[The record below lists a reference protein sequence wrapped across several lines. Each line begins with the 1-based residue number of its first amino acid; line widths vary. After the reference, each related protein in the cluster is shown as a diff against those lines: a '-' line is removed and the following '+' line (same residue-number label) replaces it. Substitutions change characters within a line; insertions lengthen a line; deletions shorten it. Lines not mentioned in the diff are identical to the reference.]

1 MGVRFNGKRTG
12 FKGNR
17 QIFAVLRFV
26 RAVFD
31 RIEMQR

>member
-17 QIFAVLRFV
+17 QIFAVVRFAG
-26 RAVFD
+26 AVFD
-31 RIEMQR
+31 RMEMRR